1 MGLWYRLSPVS
12 LMGGSLAPV
21 GGHNPFEP
29 AALGSAILHG
39 PHVANFADIYARLAA
54 ANATRAVEGATLGA
68 TLAEVLEPDVAAR
81 MAHAAWEVCSEG
93 AEVTEKAMDLL
104 FAMLDGVD

>member
-1 MGLWYRLSPVS
+1 
-12 LMGGSLAPV
+12 MGGSLVPI

-39 PHVANFADIYARLAA
+39 PDVRNFADIFARLGQAGAA
-54 ANATRAVEGATLGA
+54 REVRDWSDLGT
-68 TLAEVLEPDVAAR
+68 TLARVLEPDVAAK
-81 MAHAAWEVCSEG
+81 MAHAAWEVCSSG
-93 AEVTEKAMDLL
+93 ADVTERAMDLL